1 MFEKHFHQILILFFC
16 LCISCAKPNKPN
28 PFLLSPSPTLQ
39 ILELKDHQFCSSLKV
54 DYHESL
60 LIQNRLYWGCRLST
74 TKHHIIKSRN
84 PRSITHNSE
93 LNNLINKINIKI
105 SNLPDSI
112 IHHANSKTDEKHHKK
127 CLELGYEIATQDNA
141 KIDDYFSCRSTL
153 IEEYKLLPPYRN
165 PQYIQYPN
173 KNYNLNFAINTRI
186 EKKIEEYNKQKEK
199 YPTCV
204 KYNIYNANFNLCTK
218 AEDLSRKCHQNI
230 KKSRYQKELKDKLNC
245 QRRSYIH
252 FSNDLIKIDEEKSSK
267 ANTTNRKSDYYNNN
281 NFAAIGID
289 EKSFK
294 SEEEKLEE
302 DLLEENEEP
311 ISINNDHELYS
322 KFEITKLRE
331 NYIIKCHTAID
342 KEIKK
347 FIEEEKFKCDEL
359 KKFQKIGE

>member
-1 MFEKHFHQILILFFC
+1 M
-16 LCISCAKPNKPN
+16 
-28 PFLLSPSPTLQ
+28 
-39 ILELKDHQFCSSLKV
+39 
-54 DYHESL
+54 
-60 LIQNRLYWGCRLST
+60 
-74 TKHHIIKSRN
+74 
-84 PRSITHNSE
+84 
-93 LNNLINKINIKI
+93 
-105 SNLPDSI
+105 
-112 IHHANSKTDEKHHKK
+112 
-127 CLELGYEIATQDNA
+127 
-141 KIDDYFSCRSTL
+141 